1 MSDTE
6 FEQKVFST
14 WEKTQCFQTKC
25 SKCKQNLAKCSCK
38 RSVRDRSGNGRNWDN
53 IPKVSSKTTMKKKTS
68 GKSKRFSKRSS
79 PEIQAIPMQQSP
91 DFNMDLSVL
100 MLDAFYEE
108 GIEELMAKDLVD
120 LYANLAVPNEA
131 NFDNSLESVVYSVLN
146 TETTAQD
153 QVLIN
158 EIAKTLMS

>member
-1 MSDTE
+1 
-6 FEQKVFST
+6 
-14 WEKTQCFQTKC
+14 
-25 SKCKQNLAKCSCK
+25 
-38 RSVRDRSGNGRNWDN
+38 
-53 IPKVSSKTTMKKKTS
+53 
-68 GKSKRFSKRSS
+68 
-79 PEIQAIPMQQSP
+79 
-91 DFNMDLSVL
+91 
-100 MLDAFYEE
+100 
-108 GIEELMAKDLVD
+108 MAKDLVD